1 MACEGR
7 EEPGRRGLR
16 RARLARR
23 DGAGGSGSGGGAR
36 GEGRP
41 SCRFILWMWPLYPGR
56 PAFLS
61 CARTPR
67 AARLGSGRPSKAG
80 PGTLRRQA
88 GARLRQPALVPASW
102 PVATPVLPALAVK
115 AAAAAAMRSG
125 RDWSGAP
132 EAREAKRMLD
142 GRPLAVAQA
151 RPSFVTRRSCRATA
165 PAALKGGGIS
175 PALHA
180 QARASRGAGTRDLSE
195 WLISVP
201 VLDGFCSRGRFYF
214 PASSMARLIIYID
227 RYRYRYRYRY
237 R

>member
-1 MACEGR
+1 M
-7 EEPGRRGLR
+7 
-16 RARLARR
+16 
-23 DGAGGSGSGGGAR
+23 
-36 GEGRP
+36 
-41 SCRFILWMWPLYPGR
+41 PLYPVDVAALSR
-56 PAFLS
+56 PAGFS
-61 CARTPR
+61 IVRAHSARR
-67 AARLGSGRPSKAG
+67 AAWFRPAVQGR
-80 PGTLRRQA
+80 A

-142 GRPLAVAQA
+142 GRPLAVAEA

-175 PALHA
+175 PALPA